1 MLFSCEICHLYTINR
16 ADYKKHLRT
25 KKHIKLTNPD
35 VSTVDENSSNEDDSD
50 DAHIENDEATPENYI
65 VLNISDIPNKPKR
78 PYNGFSSAKKVK
90 PSYNKD
96 QICKHCG
103 IGYSYSSGLY
113 RHMKTC
119 FGTPKDQQ
127 TNTVVPNMNE
137 FFNTLLCDNKE
148 FKQLIVDVIKNTSE
162 IIKSNQEL
170 VSSQQDVT
178 NKMLEMC
185 SKTNSASVTNNIY
198 NHQGDNNQF
207 SINVFLNE
215 QCKDAMNMSDFVNS
229 IEVTMDDVENV
240 GRCGYVKGIS
250 NIFIDNLKNTDIH
263 KRPIHCSDRKRQT
276 LYVKESDK
284 WERDE
289 VNSQILKAAVQRV
302 EHKHGILVNQWA
314 DEHPGCEKSYGRDN
328 DRYMDI
334 CRHVNDGDDDK
345 ILKVVKNI
353 ANETVIAKNALMS

>member
-1 MLFSCEICHLYTINR
+1 MLFFCEICHLYTINR

-35 VSTVDENSSNEDDSD
+35 VSTVDENTSNEDDGD
-50 DAHIENDEATPENYI
+50 DAHIESDESTPENYI
-65 VLNISDIPNKPKR
+65 VLNVSDIPNTSKR
-78 PYNGFSSAKKVK
+78 RYNGFNNVKKVK

-96 QICKHCG
+96 QICKRCG
-103 IGYSYSSGLY
+103 VGYSYSSGLY
-113 RHMKTC
+113 RHMKKC
-119 FGTPKDQQ
+119 VGTPKDQQ
-127 TNTVVPNMNE
+127 PNTVVPNLNG
-137 FFNTLLCDNKE
+137 FINTLLCENKE
-148 FKQLIVDVIKNTSE
+148 FKQLILDVIKNTSE

-229 IEVTMDDVENV
+229 IEVTIDDMENV
-240 GRCGYVKGIS
+240 GERGYVEGIS
-250 NIFIDNLKNTDIH
+250 SIFIDNLKNTEIN
-263 KRPIHCSDRKRQT
+263 KRPIHCSDRKRHI

-289 VNSQILKAAVQRV
+289 VNSDVLKKAVLVV
-302 EHKHGILVNQWA
+302 EQKNIKKVNEWA
-314 DEHPGCEKSYGRDN
+314 NEHPECYNSYNRAN
-328 DRYMDI
+328 DIYLKLSKGAT
-334 CRHVNDGDDDK
+334 DGNEEK
-345 ILKVVKNI
+345 ILTIVKNI
-353 ANETVIAKNALMS
+353 AKETVINKSTMM

>member
-1 MLFSCEICHLYTINR
+1 MLFSCEKCHLYTINR

-25 KKHIKLTNPD
+25 RKHIKLTNTD
-35 VSTVDENSSNEDDSD
+35 VSTVDENTSNED
-50 DAHIENDEATPENYI
+50 DAHIESDESTPENYI

-96 QICKHCG
+96 QICKRCG
-103 IGYSYSSGLY
+103 VGYSYSSGLY
-113 RHMKTC
+113 RHMKKC
-119 FGTPKDQQ
+119 LGTPKDQQ
-127 TNTVVPNMNE
+127 TNTVVPNLNGVI
-137 FFNTLLCDNKE
+137 NTLLCENKE
-148 FKQLIVDVIKNTSE
+148 FKQLILDVIKTNTE
-162 IIKSNQEL
+162 LIKSNQEL
-170 VSSQQDVT
+170 ASSQQDT
-178 NKMLEMC
+178 ANKVLELC
-185 SKTNSASVTNNIY
+185 KFNQASVTNNIY
-198 NHQGDNNQF
+198 NHHGDNNHF

-215 QCKDAMNMSDFVNS
+215 KCKDAMNMSDFVNS

-250 NIFIDNLKNTDIH
+250 TIFIDNLKNTDVH

-289 VNSQILKAAVQRV
+289 VNSDVLKTAVLRV
-302 EHKHGILVNQWA
+302 GHKHGILINQWA
-314 DEHPGCEKSYGRDN
+314 DEHPGCEQSYGRDS

-345 ILKVVKNI
+345 ILKVAKNI
-353 ANETVIAKNALMS
+353 ANEIVIEKKVLM